1 MTVYRLTPAGTLDI
15 TDARV
20 TAHAGAL
27 VRKVQPRGCPRNG
40 TFRMCYVE
48 RADTGA
54 FIGLV
59 NEASLARVSA
69 RERS

>member
-1 MTVYRLTPAGTLDI
+1 MTVYRLNPKGTLDV
-15 TDARV
+15 TDTRV

-48 RADTGA
+48 RVDTGA

-59 NEASLARVSA
+59 NEASLERVRGES
-69 RERS
+69 